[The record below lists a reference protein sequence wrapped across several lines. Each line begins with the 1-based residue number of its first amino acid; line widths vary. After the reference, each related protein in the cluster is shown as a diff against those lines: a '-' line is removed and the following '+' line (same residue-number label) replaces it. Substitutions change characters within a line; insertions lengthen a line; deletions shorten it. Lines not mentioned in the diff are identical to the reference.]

1 MEERGIHGD
10 WKHDAMLVDVMNHDA
25 VAHQMY
31 TLLAPL
37 SEDLGT
43 DGPIATLQALIHA
56 HQNGGSTKV
65 APGMA
70 ELLEQVRDKPE
81 PVAYLKGLVERD
93 RKFWEGIDNRSS
105 KVDVATA
112 SMEDLRNRIKT
123 PEAATERFRR
133 AVDAI
138 IAHNNVQTDPLHFWF
153 INAREVRNLVGGK
166 NELVQ
171 AYLETR
177 RAEIDAH
184 HNQYGLTPRA
194 NKKNMEIKD
203 EVKVQ

>member
-1 MEERGIHGD
+1 MWAQKGESD
-10 WKHDAMLVDVMNHDA
+10 
-25 VAHQMY
+25 
-31 TLLAPL
+31 
-37 SEDLGT
+37 
-43 DGPIATLQALIHA
+43 HA
-56 HQNGGSTKV
+56 HCSGATFF
-65 APGMA
+65 
-70 ELLEQVRDKPE
+70 D
-81 PVAYLKGLVERD
+81 GLTLPHQPS
-93 RKFWEGIDNRSS
+93 FIHYQ
-105 KVDVATA
+105 
-112 SMEDLRNRIKT
+112 IKT
-123 PEAATERFRR
+123 PEAAAERFRR